1 MREDKTDN
9 DGIEFFIK
17 GENSTFILIIHGS
30 KKVKEMDE
38 FLKFFTDRGV
48 KLFDKK
54 KLAKGEALY
63 YLATWIMIAIALFY
77 IGRAIINL

>member
-38 FLKFFTDRGV
+38 FLEFFTDKGA